1 MARLKIIR
9 LLECLENKE
18 RNQWL
23 TELQQQRGSRRP
35 DLLGGARFLV
45 QVCGAASADNPLADG
60 QDRAFREQF
69 FAQAFP
75 GLPFDDLKLRHLSS
89 ELVRD
94 LEQYLIRR
102 EVDLQPFLREIF
114 LLRALRKRQLND
126 LFESG
131 AQRLDKKLEDNPLR
145 NTDYHYNRFLLEA
158 ERSRYLE
165 GRKIRT
171 VEPNLQN
178 ASDALDTF
186 YLASKLAY
194 ASSMRNHSGVVQ
206 SAYRFDLMEEVS
218 AFLQQ
223 GEARHLSDPAI
234 GAYYHVWCMLSNRDA
249 GQHYAQLRAK
259 LPGEVRRFT
268 PEEARDL
275 YVHAINYCIKRM
287 RGGEPEYLREAFELY
302 REMLAC
308 GVFSEDGYMSPW
320 MYKNV
325 TVAGLRLG
333 EAAWVEEFVDRY
345 RGDLH
350 PEFRDTAYS
359 YNSAK
364 VAFARGKLGRVL
376 ELLQE
381 VEYQDIFYA
390 LDARAMLLKTYY
402 ELDEYE
408 ALESL
413 CSSFRVFL
421 NRRREVPES
430 HRRSYLNLI
439 RLVRLAQRVRQSKDQ
454 ALLQRLGQ
462 ALSSQQDVLDRGW
475 LLEKHAE
482 LEASMAGKVRR

>member
-1 MARLKIIR
+1 MARLKITR
-9 LLECLENKE
+9 MLECLDNKE

-23 TELQQQRGSRRP
+23 TELGQQRGLRRP
-35 DLLGGARFLV
+35 DLLGAARFLV
-45 QVCGAASADNPLADG
+45 QRYQQSSGEHPDTDG
-60 QDRAFREQF
+60 QDKNFRGLLFE
-69 FAQAFP
+69 QAFP
-75 GLPFDDLKLRHLSS
+75 GQAFDDLKLRHLSS

-94 LEQYLIRR
+94 LEQFLVRR

-114 LLRALRKRQLND
+114 LLRALRKRQLNE

-131 AQRLDKKLEDNPLR
+131 VQRLDKKLEDNPLR

-158 ERSRYLE
+158 ERSRFLE
-165 GRKIRT
+165 GQKIRT
-171 VEPNLQN
+171 VEPNLQK

-186 YLASKLAY
+186 YMASKLAY
-194 ASSMRNHSGVVQ
+194 ASSMLNHSGVVQ
-206 SAYRFDLMEEVS
+206 SAYRFDLMEEVAS
-218 AFLQQ
+218 FIQQ
-223 GEARHLSDPAI
+223 GEERQLEDPAI

-249 GQHYAQLRAK
+249 EEHFRQLCAK
-259 LPGEVRRFT
+259 LPQEVRRFQ

-287 RGGEPEYLREAFELY
+287 RAGAPEYLREAFELY
-302 REMLAC
+302 RDMLRG

-333 EAAWVEEFVDRY
+333 ESAWVEEFVERY
-345 RGDLH
+345 RSELH
-350 PEFRDTAYS
+350 PQFRDTAYS

-364 VAFARGKLGRVL
+364 VAFARGKHGRVL

-402 ELDEYE
+402 ELGEYE

-430 HRRSYLNLI
+430 HRRSYLTLI
-439 RLVRLAQRVRQSKDQ
+439 RLVRLAQRVRNNRDRGLLHRLEQSL
-454 ALLQRLGQ
+454 A
-462 ALSSQQDVLDRGW
+462 SQPDLLDRGW
-475 LLEKHAE
+475 LMEKFKE
-482 LEASMAGKVRR
+482 LEVSLASRVRR